1 MKEIKPLYT
10 TYNPPY
16 LLQVILT
23 CTQQTPPDT
32 LLDIKHLK
40 EENKTLTNKIL
51 KIKEN
56 EKSTNPKR
64 IQHLKRITQNHGYF
78 LRKRINNLTTNL
90 NIFLNHPQSRI
101 YLWQQNTALLLEIE
115 NNLTKKSHLQAE
127 KEKLSFTNKIHN
139 FTDINLPPNLIE
151 LLNKGTNFI
160 PTTESINIPNIKKTI
175 SSEVNSALCQ
185 SVNKGTYQTIN
196 QPARKKS
203 SNFNHR
209 HHPYPK
215 KNPIKLIQEK
225 QTKPHFNL
233 HIIDYIHNTTSYSK
247 QYLQSKNLLNIYNPQ
262 HLNITHSL
270 ITHLHN
276 LNTHNDII
284 LTKTDKNMGWAPAP
298 TTWFTNEY
306 TRQLTDSTTY
316 KIIDDFDLTKTI
328 RDSNNLLHKLQ
339 KRFTKLFTTS
349 TDKQLLNTITQ
360 DKLQLA

>member
-1 MKEIKPLYT
+1 M
-10 TYNPPY
+10 
-16 LLQVILT
+16 
-23 CTQQTPPDT
+23 
-32 LLDIKHLK
+32 
-40 EENKTLTNKIL
+40 
-51 KIKEN
+51 
-56 EKSTNPKR
+56 
-64 IQHLKRITQNHGYF
+64 
-78 LRKRINNLTTNL
+78 
-90 NIFLNHPQSRI
+90 
-101 YLWQQNTALLLEIE
+101 
-115 NNLTKKSHLQAE
+115 
-127 KEKLSFTNKIHN
+127 
-139 FTDINLPPNLIE
+139 
-151 LLNKGTNFI
+151 NKGTNFI

-233 HIIDYIHNTTSYSK
+233 HIIDYIHNTTSYSN

-270 ITHLHN
+270 ITHVHN

-316 KIIDDFDLTKTI
+316 KIIDNFDLTKTI

-360 DKLQLA
+360 DKLQLAYMKLLPKVHKLTDFASPSNLDKLTGRPIITAHSWTTSIPSRLLGTELDKIILQLKDILKEQDIPFPLIYNSTDLLDLSHDFYLDDIDKYTLTTFNFTSLTNITLHHSQTSHTQTPSMPSSPVVNY